1 MANGRPFVF
10 VRLAFAANFRAEHS
24 ERSFDDE
31 AWGPLADRATHKA
44 TEVRRR
50 LTSAFLLVG

>member
-1 MANGRPFVF
+1 MF

-31 AWGPLADRATHKA
+31 AWNRFSGFNLALVLPSRRL
-44 TEVRRR
+44 VRR
-50 LTSAFLLVG
+50 THGSG